1 MEVSQIPTD
10 QHGHLCDRQLWNH
23 DVAIQLAATDH
34 IELTAEHWSLID
46 AVQEIYDET
55 GDTPP
60 MRLLIKVLRNKID
73 ESIDSRYLYR
83 LYPDGPVRLASKHA
97 GLPKPKHCM

>member
-1 MEVSQIPTD
+1 MELTDLPID
-10 QHGHLCDRQLWNH
+10 QHGHLIDRNLWTR
-23 DVAIQLAATDH
+23 DVARSFAAADD
-34 IELTAEHWSLID
+34 IELTENHFILIQ
-46 AVQEIYDET
+46 AVQNIYEQT

-60 MRLLIKVLRNKID
+60 MRLLIKTLRAQLD
-73 ESIDSRYLYR
+73 DSIDSRYLYR

>member
-1 MEVSQIPTD
+1 MEVIPIATD
-10 QHGHLCDRQLWNH
+10 QHGHLADRQLWSH
-23 DVAIQLAATDH
+23 DVAIQLAATDQ
-34 IELTAEHWSLID
+34 IKLTEAHWSLIE
-46 AVQEIYDET
+46 AVQIIYDET

-60 MRLLIKVLRNKID
+60 MRLLIKVLRD
-73 ESIDSRYLYR
+73 RLDDSIDSRYLYR